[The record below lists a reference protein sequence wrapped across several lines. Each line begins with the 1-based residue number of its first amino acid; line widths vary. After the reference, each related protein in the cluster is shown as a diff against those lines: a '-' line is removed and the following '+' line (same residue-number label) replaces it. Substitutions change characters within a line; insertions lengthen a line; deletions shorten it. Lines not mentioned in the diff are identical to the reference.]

1 MNRYNV
7 LYLRVNLI
15 FLFLNTMK
23 KHLKKL
29 HHFYHKFVI
38 GLVFLF
44 IYPFVLFFS
53 RKPVNLDGMNA
64 MRRIL
69 SMFSSAFSGIFF
81 NFTYEKQIDWSK
93 TYIICANHTS
103 NLDISTIILLAKR
116 NFVFLGKDELLDN
129 LVTKIYF
136 ETIDI
141 PINRESKMSSYR
153 GFKRAEEYLKNRTHV
168 VIFPEGLIANDYPPV
183 LNPFKIGPFR
193 LAIEQNISILPVTIG
208 DNWKLMWD
216 DGSRHGSKPGVSNIY
231 VHEPVE
237 TLNLNINDADELRD
251 HVYGLIKAKLTGNQ
265 KSIGQIIN
273 LTEEIPKKEI
283 IADLNPLL

>member
-1 MNRYNV
+1 MRK
-7 LYLRVNLI
+7 L
-15 FLFLNTMK
+15 
-23 KHLKKL
+23 LKKA
-29 HHFYHKFVI
+29 HFVYYKFVI

-44 IYPFVLFFS
+44 IYPFVRLFS
-53 RKPVNLDGMNA
+53 RKPVNLAGMNF

-69 SMFSSAFSGIFF
+69 SLLTSSLSGIFF
-81 NFTYEKQIDWSK
+81 NFKYDRHVDWSK

-129 LVTKIYF
+129 IVTKIYF

-153 GFKRAEEYLKNRTHV
+153 AFKRAEEYLKNRTHL
-168 VIFPEGLIANDYPPV
+168 VIFPEGHIGNNFPPV
-183 LNPFKIGPFR
+183 LHPFKIGPFR
-193 LAIEQNISILPVTIG
+193 LAIEQNIPILPVTIS

-216 DGSRHGSKPGVSNIY
+216 DGSKTGSKPGISNVY

-237 TLNLNINDADELRD
+237 TSELNINDAEGLRA
-251 HVYGLIKAKLTGNQ
+251 HVYKLINTRLNGN
-265 KSIGQIIN
+265 SHN
-273 LTEEIPKKEI
+273 VDEELLNPTEEV
-283 IADLNPLL
+283 IAGINY